1 MKPLST
7 KPVLV
12 QIRALLLMS
21 ALLGAAQWS
30 GAAGTTTWSGAG
42 ADKNWS
48 TAGNWFTAGGS
59 TPPATAVAVVFG
71 VGAFPASTN
80 TVGAINNLVG
90 ASTSI
95 AALNYINTN
104 GGTGNFYHTTQIAA
118 GQTLTINGSV
128 LVGVDN
134 CATKFNLSGPGNFTV
149 AGGASSIFGV
159 GVNAAAPYKQTS
171 QTVTLVLGDGNN
183 TIATASNLICY
194 AVGNNT
200 KPWILSLG
208 NGANVLNSDLFVI
221 GSGKDRGTL
230 NFAAAG
236 AGRSEERRVGK
247 EC

>member
-104 GGTGNFYHTTQIAA
+104 GGTGN
-118 GQTLTINGSV
+118 
-128 LVGVDN
+128 
-134 CATKFNLSGPGNFTV
+134 
-149 AGGASSIFGV
+149 
-159 GVNAAAPYKQTS
+159 
-171 QTVTLVLGDGNN
+171 
-183 TIATASNLICY
+183 
-194 AVGNNT
+194 
-200 KPWILSLG
+200 
-208 NGANVLNSDLFVI
+208 
-221 GSGKDRGTL
+221 
-230 NFAAAG
+230 
-236 AGRSEERRVGK
+236 RSEERRVGK
-247 EC
+247 ECRSRWSPYH